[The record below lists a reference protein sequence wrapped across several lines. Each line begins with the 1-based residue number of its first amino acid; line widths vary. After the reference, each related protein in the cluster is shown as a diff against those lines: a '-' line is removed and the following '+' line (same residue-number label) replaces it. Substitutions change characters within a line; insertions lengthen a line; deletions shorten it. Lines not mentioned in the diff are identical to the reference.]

1 MWPMKQPLLGVVA
14 TAIVIA
20 VSLAFLA
27 LFDFPLFVG
36 WVAFVMLCL
45 VPPQVV
51 MAVIATHPPFAP
63 HTQPG
68 RGVVLLATNVVAALV
83 IAWIV
88 WLTVGEGVSPPGPI
102 PSQYA
107 VVVVPTT
114 FFMAIA
120 FGGWPFVRI
129 SRNMG
134 MAGLMLLVV
143 AYALTYVLFRMFFNY
158 DFLREAPVYLASA
171 PDGLFNGVTALVFAV
186 TVLAAMFLLLHLDLW
201 PLSNWPAVMKQPR
214 LGIAWTL
221 IALLVGSIVM
231 WVTVQQLALDPM
243 YVLTRITAPF
253 IFGTIVVLNMLQG
266 SLFASLRQPLKGVAH
281 ATVAA
286 FAGSLLAQVYG
297 RVDRLLVGVEL
308 PSGPPGYEYE
318 LWLVNALLSVTF
330 PFLIVHAA
338 YFAFWPLAGR
348 GSVEGEKA
356 VAGRG

>member
-1 MWPMKQPLLGVVA
+1 MKQPLLGVVA
-14 TAIVIA
+14 TALVVA

-36 WVAFVMLCL
+36 WVAFVMLCI

-63 HTQPG
+63 RTQPG
-68 RGVVLLATNVVAALV
+68 RGVVLFATNVVTALIIAA
-83 IAWIV
+83 IV
-88 WLTVGEGVSPPGPI
+88 WITVGESVSPPGPI

-114 FFMAIA
+114 FLMAIA

-134 MAGLMLLVV
+134 KAGFMLLVV
-143 AYALTYVLFRMFFNY
+143 SYALTYVLFRVFFDY
-158 DFLREAPVYLASA
+158 DFLRDTPVYLASA
-171 PDGLFNGVTALVFAV
+171 PHGLFNGVSALVFYV
-186 TVLAAMFLLLHLDLW
+186 TALAGMFLLLHFDLW
-201 PLSNWPAVMKQPR
+201 PLSKWPAVMTQPR
-214 LGIAWTL
+214 LGTVWTL
-221 IALLVGSIVM
+221 IALIVGGIVM
-231 WVTVQQLALDPM
+231 WVTVERLALDPM

-266 SLFASLRQPLKGVAH
+266 SLFASLRQPIKGLAN
-281 ATVAA
+281 ATAA
-286 FAGSLLAQVYG
+286 AIAGSLLAQLYG
-297 RVDRLLVGVEL
+297 RVDRLLVGIEL

-338 YFAFWPLAGR
+338 YFAFWPFAGNGAAEGAEAAAQR
-348 GSVEGEKA
+348 G
-356 VAGRG
+356 